1 MCTNF
6 STPLQMYNSSF
17 SPIIPTSQELNETSF
32 HSIVSQTIPELPQ
45 NKKKC
50 ISKRVYHFLVLLG
63 LLSCLSLLIYVTI
76 HVSIYM
82 NLSGGIES
90 NVTIPSIGSFNVSL
104 QAKEVLFNVSSQLNS
119 NLKVGS
125 ESSEPPSEMWKQV
138 YLDDL
143 LL

>member
-1 MCTNF
+1 
-6 STPLQMYNSSF
+6 
-17 SPIIPTSQELNETSF
+17 
-32 HSIVSQTIPELPQ
+32 
-45 NKKKC
+45 
-50 ISKRVYHFLVLLG
+50 
-63 LLSCLSLLIYVTI
+63 
-76 HVSIYM
+76 M

-125 ESSEPPSEMWKQV
+125 ESSELSEMWKQV

-143 LL
+143 LS